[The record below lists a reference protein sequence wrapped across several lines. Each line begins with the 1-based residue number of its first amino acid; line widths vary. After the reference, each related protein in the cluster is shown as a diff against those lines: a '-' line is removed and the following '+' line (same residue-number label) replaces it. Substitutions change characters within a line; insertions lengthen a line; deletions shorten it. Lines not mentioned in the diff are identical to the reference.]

1 MPAHWLHKLKKEIK
15 DVQKICM
22 LSVGNT
28 KRGDDGFGPLALVMI
43 LSRLKRHKFK
53 SLLFVNG
60 GETPEN
66 FTADIRRFQPALTII
81 LDSCVGGKKPGTIY
95 IVDPEKIQFDD
106 ISTHRLPLSML
117 AKFLEQTIPTK
128 VIVLGI
134 EPVNLNFGED
144 ISPEVNKAINN
155 FVLTMV
161 QILNEWKQTGK

>member
-1 MPAHWLHKLKKEIK
+1 MSAYWLHKLKKKIK
-15 DVQKICM
+15 GVQKICM

-28 KRGDDGFGPLALVMI
+28 KRGDDAFGPLALVMI
-43 LSRLKRHKFK
+43 LSRLKRYKFK
-53 SLLFVNG
+53 SLLFING

-81 LDSCVGGKKPGTIY
+81 LDSCVSGKKPGTIY

-117 AKFLEQTIPTK
+117 AKFLEKTIPTK
-128 VIVLGI
+128 VIILGI
-134 EPVNLNFGED
+134 EPANLNFGDD
-144 ISPEVNKAINN
+144 ISPEVNKAIDN

-161 QILNEWKQTGK
+161 QILNEWKETGK